1 MGVFRKMRAAFHDD
15 WCSMCQTQM
24 VEKGRK
30 LFALP
35 NMTVGHYVSHKE
47 PEYYYKNLRA
57 VSRKADIPSGMY
69 ACGLISYQCP
79 QCGHH
84 AVKASIFLPVR
95 DQEKTEEN
103 ILFEKGELDNLLL

>member
-15 WCSMCQTQM
+15 WCSQCQTQM
-24 VEKGRK
+24 VERERK

-35 NMTVGHYVSHKE
+35 NMMVGHYVSHKE
-47 PEYYYKNLRA
+47 PEYYYQNLRA

-69 ACGLISYQCP
+69 ACGLIAYQCP
-79 QCGHH
+79 QCGHR

-95 DQEKTEEN
+95 EQEKIEEA
-103 ILFEKGELDNLLL
+103 ILFEKGELDGLFA